1 MFFHCI
7 IFTKQGQSHRPTGRG
22 AGSRA
27 APRKPLIP
35 LTDSVLRTLGRGPWA
50 RDRDR
55 RRAGGSARTWAG
67 IERQGIERQ
76 GIGPGDRAPGDRAPA
91 SSTGI
96 EHRHRAPGDRAP
108 ASSAR
113 ASTAADLGG
122 RFAGQ
127 PTSLGGRLYRAVAHG
142 PGDRAVGFRVQG
154 PERWGRDSLKMSPG
168 PGQRKGPPELPL
180 AGQ

>member
-27 APRKPLIP
+27 ATRKPLI
-35 LTDSVLRTLGRGPWA
+35 LLADSVLRTLGRGPWA
-50 RDRDR
+50 MGRDR

-76 GIGPGDRAPGDRAPA
+76 GIER
-91 SSTGI
+91 
-96 EHRHRAPGDRAP
+96 RHRAP
-108 ASSAR
+108 

-154 PERWGRDSLKMSPG
+154 PERWGRD
-168 PGQRKGPPELPL
+168 
-180 AGQ
+180 

>member
-27 APRKPLIP
+27 ATRKPLI
-35 LTDSVLRTLGRGPWA
+35 LLADSVLRTLGRGPWA
-50 RDRDR
+50 MGRDR

-76 GIGPGDRAPGDRAPA
+76 GIERQGIEHRHRAPA

-96 EHRHRAPGDRAP
+96 DGGGPGRTVRGPADQPGRALISGRGPWARGSRRRFQG
-108 ASSAR
+108 SRAR
-113 ASTAADLGG
+113 ALG
-122 RFAGQ
+122 
-127 PTSLGGRLYRAVAHG
+127 P
-142 PGDRAVGFRVQG
+142 
-154 PERWGRDSLKMSPG
+154 
-168 PGQRKGPPELPL
+168 
-180 AGQ
+180 

>member
-27 APRKPLIP
+27 ATRKPLI
-35 LTDSVLRTLGRGPWA
+35 LLADSVLRTLGRGPWA
-50 RDRDR
+50 MGRDR

-76 GIGPGDRAPGDRAPA
+76 GIERQGIGPGDRAPVSYTHLRAPA

-96 EHRHRAPGDRAP
+96 DGGGPGRTVRGPADQPGRALISGRGPWARGSRRRFQG
-108 ASSAR
+108 SRAR
-113 ASTAADLGG
+113 ALG
-122 RFAGQ
+122 
-127 PTSLGGRLYRAVAHG
+127 P
-142 PGDRAVGFRVQG
+142 
-154 PERWGRDSLKMSPG
+154 
-168 PGQRKGPPELPL
+168 
-180 AGQ
+180 

>member
-27 APRKPLIP
+27 ATRKPLI
-35 LTDSVLRTLGRGPWA
+35 LLADSVLRTLGRGPWA
-50 RDRDR
+50 MGRDR
-55 RRAGGSARTWAG
+55 RRAGGSARTWAGIERQG

-91 SSTGI
+91 SS
-96 EHRHRAPGDRAP
+96 
-108 ASSAR
+108 
-113 ASTAADLGG
+113 DLGG

-154 PERWGRDSLKMSPG
+154 PERWGRD
-168 PGQRKGPPELPL
+168 
-180 AGQ
+180 